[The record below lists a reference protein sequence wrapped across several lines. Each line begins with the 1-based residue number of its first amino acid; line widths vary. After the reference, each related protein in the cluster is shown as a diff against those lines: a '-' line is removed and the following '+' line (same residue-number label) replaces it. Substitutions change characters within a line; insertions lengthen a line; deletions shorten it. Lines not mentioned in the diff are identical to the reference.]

1 MMLKPEGR
9 RENQEELSLCWVR
22 DTNCLSFKHT
32 SHGRTFAES
41 FWCFQTTSITT
52 DCTLWF
58 RRWFGWRGTW
68 GGQPNLASNNKHP
81 FCIYICPL
89 SSQDR
94 NGGALALAVEQGVL
108 SPKRQS
114 RVMVEE
120 LATGPQHLKPIRELW
135 NIPQGSSIFATG
147 HHKDPH
153 RDGCCD
159 SDTDKQSTR

>member
-1 MMLKPEGR
+1 MLSRFDVFRPQASPLIALSDSGDGSDGGGR
-9 RENQEELSLCWVR
+9 
-22 DTNCLSFKHT
+22 
-32 SHGRTFAES
+32 G
-41 FWCFQTTSITT
+41 
-52 DCTLWF
+52 
-58 RRWFGWRGTW
+58 